1 MIPTYITTPT
11 PATPKSSVTII
22 QEFCHEIEPKPIY
35 CELPDD
41 LGKSRSQLPQPS
53 TYTSVSFS
61 GTASG
66 ASTTTLPLG
75 LQYEIRK

>member
-22 QEFCHEIEPKPIY
+22 QEFCHEIEPKPVF

-41 LGKSRSQLPQPS
+41 FGKKNQIPEFVSMN
-53 TYTSVSFS
+53 SVTAS

-66 ASTTTLPLG
+66 ATTSTIPLG